1 MKTYNIKSLRANAGM
16 TQRDLADVLGLSV
29 KTVQDYETGK
39 SEAKPILRYALAYVF
54 KVDADDIRM

>member
-39 SEAKPILRYALAYVF
+39 SEAKPMLRYALAYVF